1 MSTAGLLHVFQS
13 RITERFTSVAMEIF
27 QEVAHIVKGYQEEN
41 DRLRSL
47 LNNVINAQMNSPK
60 IDHGR
65 FTRPSTAV
73 REQAPRL
80 NSPVETEVQQCTKV
94 PKIEHTELLEPVA
107 NIPEEEKKDMS
118 ELLANIPKEEQ
129 TEISVSYVMELSE
142 QLANEQEID
151 FSRRLASEP
160 ERGTDNSMTMACRK
174 SDSKQEGTG
183 RPDIA
188 TSLQAV
194 AFGDFNTS
202 MEFTQVSRSEEI
214 LNKDLGY
221 PESPK
226 QSYKKKIIREDK
238 PKRKNVMTTIALK
251 KELIA
256 KWESGTRVSDLA
268 VQYNMAKSTI
278 STILKRK
285 EAIKAADVAKG
296 VKTLSN
302 RRTDKVEEV
311 EKVLLEWITHKQ
323 LRGDTVSET
332 LICDKARE
340 LHNALTRDNPGGS
353 AEEFKASKG
362 WFCKFKKRSGIHGVL
377 RPREAAR
384 AGKEDTERYEDKF
397 QTFVGSQG
405 FLH

>member
-1 MSTAGLLHVFQS
+1 MSTAGLLHAFQS

-27 QEVAHIVKGYQEEN
+27 QEVAHVVKGYQEEN

-47 LNNVINAQMNSPK
+47 LNNVINAQMKSSK

-65 FTRPSTAV
+65 LIRPSMAV
-73 REQAPRL
+73 REKAPGL
-80 NSPVETEVQQCTKV
+80 NTPAKTELQQCTEVQKMEDM
-94 PKIEHTELLEPVA
+94 KLLKPMV
-107 NIPEEEKKDMS
+107 NIPEEEQVDIS
-118 ELLANIPKEEQ
+118 EQLAHIPKEEQ
-129 TEISVSYVMELSE
+129 TEIPVSYANKVSE
-142 QLANEQEID
+142 RMVNEQEMD
-151 FSRRLASEP
+151 FTRRLEP
-160 ERGTDNSMTMACRK
+160 EPESGMENGILLDCLERE
-174 SDSKQEGTG
+174 SKKRRVG

-188 TSLQAV
+188 VSRQAV
-194 AFGDFNTS
+194 TFVNFGADT
-202 MEFTQVSRSEEI
+202 EFPQASRREEI
-214 LNKDLGY
+214 PIKDR
-221 PESPK
+221 PEYF
-226 QSYKKKIIREDK
+226 QFSYRKRRIREDK

-256 KWESGTRVSDLA
+256 KWEMGTRVSDLA

-296 VKTLSN
+296 VKTLSS

-353 AEEFKASKG
+353 ADEFKASKG

-384 AGKEDTERYEDKF
+384 VGKEDTEI
-397 QTFVGSQG
+397 
-405 FLH
+405 

>member
-1 MSTAGLLHVFQS
+1 MSSVGVLHAFQS

-27 QEVAHIVKGYQEEN
+27 QEVAHVVKGYQEEN

-47 LNNVINAQMNSPK
+47 LNNVINAQMNYPK
-60 IDHGR
+60 IDHER
-65 FTRPSTAV
+65 FTRPTTAL
-73 REQAPRL
+73 REEAAGL
-80 NSPVETEVQQCTKV
+80 NAHVETELQQCAKV
-94 PKIEHTELLEPVA
+94 PKMEQTELLEPMA
-107 NIPEEEKKDMS
+107 NTHEEDKK
-118 ELLANIPKEEQ
+118 EILANTPKEEQ
-129 TEISVSYVMELSE
+129 TEISVSYAMEVSE
-142 QLANEQEID
+142 RLANEQEMD
-151 FSRRLASEP
+151 YTRRLAAERESRSEN
-160 ERGTDNSMTMACRK
+160 GITMDCLK
-174 SDSKQEGTG
+174 EEGTE
-183 RPDIA
+183 RHDIT
-188 TSLQAV
+188 TSLQA
-194 AFGDFNTS
+194 
-202 MEFTQVSRSEEI
+202 EEI
-214 LNKDLGY
+214 TNRGL
-221 PESPK
+221 ESLK
-226 QSYKKKIIREDK
+226 HSNKKKCIRENK

-256 KWESGTRVSDLA
+256 KWECGTRVSDLA

-296 VKTLSN
+296 VKTLSS

-384 AGKEDTERYEDKF
+384 AGKEDAERFEDEF
-397 QTFVGSQG
+397 QNSCGSQR
-405 FLH
+405 FLP

>member
-1 MSTAGLLHVFQS
+1 MSSVGLLHSFQS

-27 QEVAHIVKGYQEEN
+27 QEVAHVVKGYQEEN

-65 FTRPSTAV
+65 FTRPTTAL
-73 REQAPRL
+73 REQAAGL
-80 NSPVETEVQQCTKV
+80 NTPMETELQQFAKVQKMEQ
-94 PKIEHTELLEPVA
+94 TEVLEPMA
-107 NIPEEEKKDMS
+107 NIHEEDKKYMS
-118 ELLANIPKEEQ
+118 ELLANTPKEEQ
-129 TEISVSYVMELSE
+129 TEISVSYAMEVSE
-142 QLANEQEID
+142 RLANEQEID
-151 FSRRLASEP
+151 YTGRLAAEQDSRLEN
-160 ERGTDNSMTMACRK
+160 GITMDCLK
-174 SDSKQEGTG
+174 CDSKEGGTG
-183 RPDIA
+183 RHDVA
-188 TSLQAV
+188 TSLQDE
-194 AFGDFNTS
+194 GITN
-202 MEFTQVSRSEEI
+202 RG
-214 LNKDLGY
+214 LGFH
-221 PESPK
+221 ESLK
-226 QSYKKKIIREDK
+226 HSYKKKCIREDK

-256 KWESGTRVSDLA
+256 KWECGTRVSDLA

-296 VKTLSN
+296 VKTLSS

-384 AGKEDTERYEDKF
+384 AGKEDTERFEDEF
-397 QTFVGSQG
+397 QNSCGSQG
-405 FLH
+405 FLP

>member
-1 MSTAGLLHVFQS
+1 MSTPGLLHAFQS

-47 LNNVINAQMNSPK
+47 LNKMINVQMNSPK

-65 FTRPSTAV
+65 FPRRTSPV
-73 REQAPRL
+73 REQAYGL
-80 NSPVETEVQQCTKV
+80 NTPLETELQRSSKV
-94 PKIEHTELLEPVA
+94 PKMEQTELLEPTA
-107 NIPEEEKKDMS
+107 NIPEEDKNIS
-118 ELLANIPKEEQ
+118 ELLANAPKEEQ
-129 TEISVSYVMELSE
+129 TEISVSYAMEVSE
-142 QLANEQEID
+142 RLANEQEIECT
-151 FSRRLASEP
+151 RRLAT
-160 ERGTDNSMTMACRK
+160 ERESRMENGIT
-174 SDSKQEGTG
+174 TG
-183 RPDIA
+183 RLKNDFKEEGSGRLDITTA
-188 TSLQAV
+188 LHAV
-194 AFGDFNTS
+194 AFRDFSTTP
-202 MEFTQVSRSEEI
+202 EFSHRCRSDAI
-214 LNKDLGY
+214 TNKDLRY
-221 PESPK
+221 HKSLK
-226 QSYKKKIIREDK
+226 HSYKKKCIQEDK

-256 KWESGTRVSDLA
+256 KWECGTRVSDLA

-296 VKTLSN
+296 VKTLSS

-340 LHNALTRDNPGGS
+340 LHNALTRDDPGSS

-384 AGKEDTERYEDKF
+384 VGKEDAERIEDQF
-397 QTFVGSQG
+397 QNFVRSQG
-405 FLH
+405 FLP